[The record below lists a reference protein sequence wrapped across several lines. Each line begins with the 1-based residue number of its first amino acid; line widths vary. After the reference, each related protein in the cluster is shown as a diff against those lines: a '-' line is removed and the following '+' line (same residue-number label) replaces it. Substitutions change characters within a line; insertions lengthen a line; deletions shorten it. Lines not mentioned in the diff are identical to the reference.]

1 MPAFLRSYGWGS
13 GLVSG
18 AVLLRCPTER
28 FFFKALARFG
38 TETLG
43 GSLLQERDDLFAIAG
58 GVHKRVV
65 GVALCFV
72 GKLWRTPGSFCV
84 RESGTMRGFPRITP
98 MGDRKTVD
106 QENGPQ
112 GGGIS
117 ALRAQ

>member
-13 GLVSG
+13 GRVSG

-28 FFFKALARFG
+28 FFSKALARLG
-38 TETLG
+38 TDLLG
-43 GSLLQERDDLFAIAG
+43 GSLLQERDDVFAIAG
-58 GVHKRVV
+58 AVPERVV
-65 GVALCFV
+65 GVALCVV

-84 RESGTMRGFPRITP
+84 RESGTMRGFPRIKS

-106 QENGPQ
+106 RENGPQ
-112 GGGIS
+112 GGGLS